1 MKYYERKQNL
11 NYLLDLIEKERCF
24 TIEFISEKFNCSVRT
39 AKRMIA
45 ELKEEGNDINFC
57 RIEKNLKKK
66 FIVPKFGPVDV
77 LLCSDERRATP
88 R

>member
-24 TIEFISEKFNCSVRT
+24 TIEFISEKFNCIVRT

-45 ELKEEGNDINFC
+45 ELKKREMILIFAE
-57 RIEKNLKKK
+57 LKK
-66 FIVPKFGPVDV
+66 I
-77 LLCSDERRATP
+77 
-88 R
+88 